1 VEALMRG
8 KLTAVGGLLLTAVCV
23 AALSGCVREQE
34 NHSSSGGRDGEVE
47 AALKEVH
54 AFTGEVIRKVE
65 SAADPS
71 AGVGEAQRYLD
82 ARRTDIKTKVDSLRN
97 ISDEQLS
104 EAMRGRKMESLTDDF
119 VSVNS
124 LQIKFMTNAMNDAV
138 FKSKL
143 EKLLN
148 DYRALVDV

>member
-1 VEALMRG
+1 M
-8 KLTAVGGLLLTAVCV
+8 
-23 AALSGCVREQE
+23 
-34 NHSSSGGRDGEVE
+34 
-47 AALKEVH
+47 H

>member
-1 VEALMRG
+1 MRG

-23 AALSGCVREQE
+23 SALSGCVGGQK
-34 NHSSSGGRDGEVE
+34 NHAPGGRDGEVE

-82 ARRTDIKTKVDSLRN
+82 ARRTDIRTKVDSLRN

>member
-1 VEALMRG
+1 MRWG
-8 KLTAVGGLLLTAVCV
+8 QK
-23 AALSGCVREQE
+23 
-34 NHSSSGGRDGEVE
+34 NHTPGGRDGEVE

-65 SAADPS
+65 SAPDPS
-71 AGVGEAQRYLD
+71 AGVDEAQRYLD
-82 ARRTDIKTKVDSLRN
+82 ARRTDIGIKVDSLRK

-148 DYRALVDV
+148 DYRALVRV